1 MILLLPI
8 VPTIIPDCPMETVSL
23 GLAETPETLC
33 MSSVRSVTARLT
45 PFQSDGSTYMSVAF
59 LFSTM
64 VKVFSAF
71 SYITYWGS
79 RLYPFPARD

>member
-71 SYITYWGS
+71 
-79 RLYPFPARD
+79 